1 MDIDESFI
9 DITNPTTDV
18 SPLSSSEHACTATMR
33 RPKKGKPPEE
43 EAAYKQARRAAQ
55 RDYDRRSF
63 FFFLSWPVGI
73 FFCYHSRQIINKTW
87 LFTNAEPVVF
97 FSKLRVQHA
106 VATLQ
111 QKRSTALLLIHVSAT
126 K

>member
-63 FFFLSWPVGI
+63 FFFFYLG
-73 FFCYHSRQIINKTW
+73 
-87 LFTNAEPVVF
+87 
-97 FSKLRVQHA
+97 
-106 VATLQ
+106 
-111 QKRSTALLLIHVSAT
+111 LLGYFSAT
-126 K
+126 ILGKL